1 MDYQLE
7 DINNDSL
14 IIVPHD
20 GLGGGRPKPKKLK
33 PDSKRIAVA
42 KFAIEIIKI
51 GLNIFGK
58 ICLIIILKSLKPK
71 D

>member
-1 MDYQLE
+1 MKD
-7 DINNDSL
+7 
-14 IIVPHD
+14 
-20 GLGGGRPKPKKLK
+20 LGVGDLNLKKLK
-33 PDSKRIAVA
+33 PDSKSIAVA
-42 KFAIEIIKI
+42 KFAIEIIKM